1 MMKTISVMTL
11 NIWNDQEPWPERARI
26 IREEVLS
33 LEPDLIGFQEVL
45 RGEGVDLLDDILAGT
60 SYQRDFVEAMESWPR
75 PGVVAGN
82 AIASRWSITSRTELI
97 LPNVEGNE
105 TRAALYCT
113 IETPIGLVCFVS
125 THLNWKVDQ
134 GAIRERQ
141 VVALVDHLRTVCDSV
156 EFPPILV
163 GDFNAV
169 PESAEIRYLKGLQ
182 SIDGK
187 STYMRDAWV
196 HAGDGS
202 DGLTWSSRNPYVTQ
216 WLDPDRRIDYIF
228 VGLPQPEGFG
238 EILSC
243 KIVCASEFE
252 GVWPSDHYGVYAELQ
267 AEGNPT

>member
-1 MMKTISVMTL
+1 MMKKISVMTL
-11 NIWNDQEPWPERARI
+11 NLWNNQGPWPQRARLI
-26 IREEVLS
+26 SDEIEMLS
-33 LEPDLIGFQEVL
+33 PDLIGFQEAL
-45 RGEGVDLLDDILAGT
+45 RGEGADLLDDILTGT
-60 SYQRDFVEAMESWPR
+60 TYHRDFVGTVESWPR
-75 PGVVAGN
+75 PGVVFGN
-82 AIASRWSITSRTELI
+82 AIASRWPIVNRSELI

-113 IETPIGLVCFVS
+113 IESPIGLVCFGC

-141 VVALVDHLRTVCDSV
+141 VVALAGRLISECDSI

-182 SIDGK
+182 SLDGK
-187 STYMRDAWV
+187 SVFLRDSWS

-202 DGLTWSSRNPYVTQ
+202 EGLTWSRKNPYVPL

-228 VGLPQPEGFG
+228 VGLSQPNGLG
-238 EILSC
+238 KLLSC
-243 KIVCASEFE
+243 KIVCASEHE
-252 GVWPSDHYGVYAELQ
+252 GVWPSDHFGVYAEIQ
-267 AEGNPT
+267 AERNQA

>member
-11 NIWNDQEPWPERARI
+11 NIWNDQEPWPQRAHL
-26 IREEVLS
+26 IREEIRN

-60 SYQRDFVEAMESWPR
+60 SYHRDFVETMESWPH
-75 PGVVAGN
+75 PGVVFGN
-82 AIASRWSITSRTELI
+82 AIASRWSIISRSELI

-105 TRAALYCT
+105 TRAALYCA
-113 IETPIGLVCFVS
+113 IESPIGPVCFGS

-141 VVALVDHLRTVCDSV
+141 VVALVDQLRSVCDSI

-187 STYMRDAWV
+187 SVYMRDAWA

-202 DGLTWSSRNPYVTQ
+202 SGLTWSRRNPYVVQ

-228 VGLPQPEGFG
+228 VGLPQQDGLG

-243 KIVCASEFE
+243 KIVCASEHK
-252 GVWPSDHYGVYAELQ
+252 GVWPSDHFGVYAELQ
-267 AEGNPT
+267 AERNRT

>member
-1 MMKTISVMTL
+1 MMSL
-11 NIWNDQEPWPERARI
+11 NIWNDQGPWPQRARL
-26 IREEVLS
+26 IRDEIES
-33 LEPDLIGFQEVL
+33 LQPDLIGFQEVL
-45 RGEGVDLLDDILAGT
+45 RGEGVDLLDEILAGT
-60 SYQRDFVEAMESWPR
+60 SYHRDFVVAEESLPR
-75 PGVVAGN
+75 PGVVFGN
-82 AIASRWSITSRTELI
+82 AIASRWPIASRAELI

-105 TRAALYCT
+105 ARAALYCT
-113 IETPIGLVCFVS
+113 VESTIGSVCIGC

-141 VVALVDHLRTVCDSV
+141 VVALVDHLLSECVSI

-182 SIDGK
+182 SLDGK
-187 STYMRDAWV
+187 SVYFRDAWS

-202 DGLTWSSRNPYVTQ
+202 EGLTWSRKNPYVMQ

-228 VGLPQPEGFG
+228 VGLPQPGGWG

-243 KIVCASEFE
+243 KIVCASERE
-252 GVWPSDHYGVYAELQ
+252 GVWPSDHFGVYAELQ
-267 AEGNPT
+267 TENQT